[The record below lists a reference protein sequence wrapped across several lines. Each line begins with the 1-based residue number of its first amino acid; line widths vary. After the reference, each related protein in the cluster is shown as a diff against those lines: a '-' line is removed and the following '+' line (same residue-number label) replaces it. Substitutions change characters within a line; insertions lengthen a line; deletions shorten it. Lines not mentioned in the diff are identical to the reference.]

1 VSRSPAA
8 AALLVALAWPA
19 AAGATDYGGGTA
31 PDSVARANRQLT
43 LIAFRTFD
51 DGSARVGV
59 KVAAGCGLGRAGKA
73 VRVAA
78 DGTFSFAATVRRRVP
93 GSPGVRQTS
102 RISLSGRIAGAA
114 ASGTVTAR
122 LTFRRG
128 GRVVERCNS
137 GARPWQ
143 ARAAA
148 AEPVAAPPQPG
159 GAYHGL
165 TGQRSRPYPLVL
177 RVNANAT
184 RVATAVFEYRQRC
197 RRRPFEWENIT
208 PGARLRPD
216 GTFSLRERFTF
227 RWEEGR
233 ERYRVKVD
241 GRFTPAGVNGTLSVS
256 SVLRSRSGRVLDRC
270 RTGRVT
276 FAAAL

>member
-1 VSRSPAA
+1 MRTG
-8 AALLVALAWPA
+8 LVVAIAALAWPA
-19 AAGATDYGGGTA
+19 AAQAADYGGGTA
-31 PDSVARANRQLT
+31 PDSVARANRQLS
-43 LIAFRTFD
+43 LVAIRTFD
-51 DGSARVGV
+51 NGTTRVGV
-59 KVAAGCGLGRAGKA
+59 KVAAGCGLGSARRA
-73 VRVAA
+73 VQQAA
-78 DGTFSFAATVRRRVP
+78 DGTFSFSATVRRRVP

-102 RISLSGRIAGAA
+102 RISLSGQIVGNA

-137 GARPWQ
+137 GARTWQ

-148 AEPVAAPPQPG
+148 AEPTAAAPVPN

-177 RVNANAT
+177 RVNAAAS

-197 RRRPFEWENIT
+197 RRGPVEWENIT
-208 PGARLRPD
+208 PGARLRAD
-216 GTFSLRERFTF
+216 GTFSLRERFSL
-227 RWEEGR
+227 RWQEGR

-241 GRFTPAGVNGTLSVS
+241 GRFTPSGVNGTLSIS
-256 SVLRSRSGRVLDRC
+256 SVLRSSSGRVVDRC

-276 FAAAL
+276 FAATL

>member
-1 VSRSPAA
+1 MRTGLIVAA
-8 AALLVALAWPA
+8 AALAWPA
-19 AAGATDYGGGTA
+19 AADATDYGGGTA

-43 LIAFRTFD
+43 LVAMRTFD

-59 KVAAGCGLGRAGKA
+59 KVAAGCGLGSARRA
-73 VRVAA
+73 VQPAA
-78 DGTFSFAATVRRRVP
+78 DGTFSFTASVRRRVP

-102 RISLSGRIAGAA
+102 RISLAGRLAGASA
-114 ASGTVTAR
+114 TGTVTAR

-128 GRVVERCNS
+128 GRVVDRCNS
-137 GARPWQ
+137 GARTWQ

-148 AEPVAAPPQPG
+148 AEPAAGPPVPN

-197 RRRPFEWENIT
+197 RRGPFEWENIT
-208 PGARLRPD
+208 PGALLRPD

-241 GRFTPAGVNGTLSVS
+241 GRFTPSGVNGTLSVS
-256 SVLRSRSGRVLDRC
+256 SVLRSSSGRVIDRC
-270 RTGRVT
+270 RTGRVA
-276 FAAAL
+276 FAGVL